1 MNRGETFPGVVLV
14 GFMGSGKSSVGRVLA
29 RRFGAPFVDVDER
42 IESAAGC
49 PIRDL
54 FPREGEPAFR
64 EREKAVLRDVLSV
77 KGCVV
82 ATGGGA
88 FADEENR
95 DLLRSYAPVIYLEAA
110 VETLLERLAGD
121 LGRPLLRGGDR
132 EESGAGVA
140 VAPGPRVSHRR
151 RHGADRRA
159 NGGGSGRAGG
169 GLDRPDGGTGGL
181 NPETMTVAL
190 GDRSYDIFFGR
201 EIYSLFQEWI
211 CRFYPGGTVHV
222 VTDRNV
228 ASIYGD
234 DIRRWLAGIPHDVLA
249 LPPGEEHKNFDT
261 VREIYGFLARG
272 DAGRDSLVVAFGGGV
287 VGDLAGF
294 AAATYLRGISCIQVP
309 TTLLSQVDS
318 SVGGKTG
325 FNLPEGKNL
334 VGAFHQ
340 PRAVFIDDAFLRTL
354 DDRNLRAGM
363 AEVVKCALAGDAE
376 LWDRLLA
383 VGGKW
388 KSLSGEEWRW
398 VVRRAVGFKASVVE
412 RDERETSLRRI
423 LNLGHTIGH
432 AMEKS
437 GGYGRLLHGE
447 AVAMG
452 LAWEAILGM
461 KLGVTGEELV
471 DDLVSLLIGMG
482 FPLDDPGVAL
492 TSIAAAI
499 GMDKKRMMSDVDL
512 PLVAAPGRCELRRVP
527 LAEIRR
533 ELPGIRAEIR
543 ERSIARELNIPAE
556 ECDPGRVP
564 GFEPCSRR
572 GRGVRDPSRRGERRP
587 RGPRGSRA
595 GGRPGTGAGRAGI
608 GTGAGSRRAGTVT
621 AAVGNPRR
629 ARRAD
634 RDPGRP
640 VLVPGRAFHREADR
654 RGDPPRRPREPPG
667 PGVVGGPDRGRS
679 PGGGSPRVPRD
690 HGEGVRI

>member
-1 MNRGETFPGVVLV
+1 M
-14 GFMGSGKSSVGRVLA
+14 
-29 RRFGAPFVDVDER
+29 
-42 IESAAGC
+42 
-49 PIRDL
+49 
-54 FPREGEPAFR
+54 
-64 EREKAVLRDVLSV
+64 
-77 KGCVV
+77 
-82 ATGGGA
+82 
-88 FADEENR
+88 
-95 DLLRSYAPVIYLEAA
+95 
-110 VETLLERLAGD
+110 
-121 LGRPLLRGGDR
+121 
-132 EESGAGVA
+132 
-140 VAPGPRVSHRR
+140 
-151 RHGADRRA
+151 
-159 NGGGSGRAGG
+159 
-169 GLDRPDGGTGGL
+169 DRPDGGTGGL
-181 NPETMTVAL
+181 NPETMTVVL
-190 GDRSYDIFFGR
+190 GERSYDIFFGR

-294 AAATYLRGISCIQVP
+294 AAATFLRGISCIQVP

-363 AEVVKCALAGDAE
+363 AEVVKCALAGDPE
-376 LWDRLLA
+376 LWDRLLSA
-383 VGGKW
+383 GGKW
-388 KSLSGEEWRW
+388 KGFEGEEWRW
-398 VVRRAVGFKASVVE
+398 VVRRAVAFKASVVE
-412 RDERETSLRRI
+412 RDEKETSLRRI

-437 GGYGRLLHGE
+437 SGYGRLLHGE

-461 KLGVTGEELV
+461 KLGVTGGELV
-471 DDLVSLLIGMG
+471 DDLVALLIDMG

-499 GMDKKRMMSDVDL
+499 GMDKKRVVLDVDL
-512 PLVAAPGRCELRRVP
+512 PLVAAPGRCEMRRVP

-543 ERSIARELNIPAE
+543 ERSIARELNIPAGDSIRE
-556 ECDPGRVP
+556 ESPVSNLVRVGDEVYEIRPVEEKTILPVPAQAGAEPGPPEIPAAPIEAEPAPSEIPAVLAESEPEQAPPEFPVALAGPEAEPPPPKIPVARAVRTVTLADLYWSQGEHSTARRIVGEILRDDPANLRAQVWLAA
-564 GFEPCSRR
+564 
-572 GRGVRDPSRRGERRP
+572 
-587 RGPRGSRA
+587 RA
-595 GGRPGTGAGRAGI
+595 G
-608 GTGAGSRRAGTVT
+608 
-621 AAVGNPRR
+621 
-629 ARRAD
+629 D
-634 RDPGRP
+634 D
-640 VLVPGRAFHREADR
+640 LVEAELLGFLETMAKEYGYDL
-654 RGDPPRRPREPPG
+654 
-667 PGVVGGPDRGRS
+667 S
-679 PGGGSPRVPRD
+679 
-690 HGEGVRI
+690 

>member
-1 MNRGETFPGVVLV
+1 M
-14 GFMGSGKSSVGRVLA
+14 
-29 RRFGAPFVDVDER
+29 
-42 IESAAGC
+42 
-49 PIRDL
+49 
-54 FPREGEPAFR
+54 
-64 EREKAVLRDVLSV
+64 
-77 KGCVV
+77 
-82 ATGGGA
+82 
-88 FADEENR
+88 
-95 DLLRSYAPVIYLEAA
+95 
-110 VETLLERLAGD
+110 
-121 LGRPLLRGGDR
+121 
-132 EESGAGVA
+132 
-140 VAPGPRVSHRR
+140 
-151 RHGADRRA
+151 
-159 NGGGSGRAGG
+159 
-169 GLDRPDGGTGGL
+169 
-181 NPETMTVAL
+181 NPETLTVAL

-211 CRFYPGGTVHV
+211 CRFYPGGSVHV

-228 ASIYGD
+228 ASIYGG
-234 DIRRWLAGIPHDVLA
+234 DIERWLAGIPHGVLA

-376 LWDRLLA
+376 LWDRLVA
-383 VGGKW
+383 VGGQW
-388 KSLSGEEWRW
+388 KAISGEEWRC
-398 VVRRAVGFKASVVE
+398 VVRRAVAFKASVVE
-412 RDERETSLRRI
+412 RDEREASLRRI

-437 GGYGRLLHGE
+437 SGYGRLLHGE

-461 KLGVTGEELV
+461 KLGVTGEGLV
-471 DDLVSLLIGMG
+471 DGIVSLLIAMG
-482 FPLDDPGVAL
+482 FSLDDPEMAL

-499 GMDKKRMMSDVDL
+499 GMDKKRMVSDVDL
-512 PLVAAPGRCELRRVP
+512 PLAAAPGRCELRRVP

-543 ERSIARELNIPAE
+543 ERSIARKISVPAGDAATE
-556 ECDPGRVP
+556 EHPVSNLVHVENEVYEIRPVGEGGALAVP
-564 GFEPCSRR
+564 GETGP
-572 GRGVRDPSRRGERRP
+572 GTVEERGE
-587 RGPRGSRA
+587 
-595 GGRPGTGAGRAGI
+595 
-608 GTGAGSRRAGTVT
+608 
-621 AAVGNPRR
+621 AVE
-629 ARRAD
+629 
-634 RDPGRP
+634 PGRP
-640 VLVPGRAFHREADR
+640 EQAAGPASAPEPDLDL
-654 RGDPPRRPREPPG
+654 PPESPPPG
-667 PGVVGGPDRGRS
+667 IPPGAAVRTVTLADLYWSQGEQATARRIVGEILRED
-679 PGGGSPRVPRD
+679 PGNLRAKAWLAAHGGDDLVEAELLGFLETMAKEYGYDLS
-690 HGEGVRI
+690 

>member
-1 MNRGETFPGVVLV
+1 
-14 GFMGSGKSSVGRVLA
+14 
-29 RRFGAPFVDVDER
+29 
-42 IESAAGC
+42 
-49 PIRDL
+49 
-54 FPREGEPAFR
+54 
-64 EREKAVLRDVLSV
+64 
-77 KGCVV
+77 
-82 ATGGGA
+82 
-88 FADEENR
+88 
-95 DLLRSYAPVIYLEAA
+95 
-110 VETLLERLAGD
+110 
-121 LGRPLLRGGDR
+121 
-132 EESGAGVA
+132 
-140 VAPGPRVSHRR
+140 
-151 RHGADRRA
+151 
-159 NGGGSGRAGG
+159 
-169 GLDRPDGGTGGL
+169 
-181 NPETMTVAL
+181 MTVAL

-228 ASIYGD
+228 DSIYGG
-234 DIRRWLAGIPHDVLA
+234 DIQRWLAGIPHDVLA

-261 VREIYGFLARG
+261 VREIYAFLARG

-309 TTLLSQVDS
+309 TTLLAQVDS

-340 PRAVFIDDAFLRTL
+340 PRAVFIDDAFLLTL

-376 LWDRLLA
+376 LWDRLIA
-383 VGGKW
+383 SGGKW

-398 VVRRAVGFKASVVE
+398 VVRRAVAFKASVVE
-412 RDERETSLRRI
+412 KDERETSLRRI

-452 LAWEAILGM
+452 LAWEAILGAR
-461 KLGVTGEELV
+461 LGVTGGELV

-499 GMDKKRMMSDVDL
+499 GMDKKRMVSDVDL

-527 LAEIRR
+527 LSEIRR

-543 ERSIARELNIPAE
+543 ERSVARELNIPEGNAVQEAPPVSNLVHVGDEVYEIRSAVESVAPAVTAE
-556 ECDPGRVP
+556 V
-564 GFEPCSRR
+564 EPVDHAVAPEPEQAPPEMTAAPEPEPAPPEIPAAPA
-572 GRGVRDPSRRGERRP
+572 VR
-587 RGPRGSRA
+587 
-595 GGRPGTGAGRAGI
+595 
-608 GTGAGSRRAGTVT
+608 TVT
-621 AAVGNPRR
+621 LADLYWSQGEEST
-629 ARRAD
+629 ARRIVGEIL
-634 RDPGRP
+634 RDDPANLRAHAWLASRTGDDP
-640 VLVPGRAFHREADR
+640 VEADLL
-654 RGDPPRRPREPPG
+654 GFLETMAKEYGYDL
-667 PGVVGGPDRGRS
+667 S
-679 PGGGSPRVPRD
+679 
-690 HGEGVRI
+690 

>member
-1 MNRGETFPGVVLV
+1 M
-14 GFMGSGKSSVGRVLA
+14 
-29 RRFGAPFVDVDER
+29 
-42 IESAAGC
+42 
-49 PIRDL
+49 
-54 FPREGEPAFR
+54 
-64 EREKAVLRDVLSV
+64 
-77 KGCVV
+77 
-82 ATGGGA
+82 
-88 FADEENR
+88 
-95 DLLRSYAPVIYLEAA
+95 
-110 VETLLERLAGD
+110 
-121 LGRPLLRGGDR
+121 
-132 EESGAGVA
+132 
-140 VAPGPRVSHRR
+140 
-151 RHGADRRA
+151 
-159 NGGGSGRAGG
+159 
-169 GLDRPDGGTGGL
+169 
-181 NPETMTVAL
+181 NPETMTVVL

-234 DIRRWLAGIPHDVLA
+234 DIQRWLAGIPHDVLA

-294 AAATYLRGISCIQVP
+294 AAATFLRGISCIQVP

-340 PRAVFIDDAFLRTL
+340 PRAVFIDDSFLLTL

-363 AEVVKCALAGDAE
+363 AEVVKCGLAGDPE
-376 LWDRLLA
+376 LWDRLLSA
-383 VGGKW
+383 GGKW
-388 KSLSGEEWRW
+388 RAFEGEEWRW
-398 VVRRAVGFKASVVE
+398 IVRRAVAFKASVVE
-412 RDERETSLRRI
+412 RDEKETSLRKI

-461 KLGVTGEELV
+461 KFGVTGGELV
-471 DDLVSLLIGMG
+471 DDLVSLLIDMG

-499 GMDKKRMMSDVDL
+499 GMDKKRMVMDVDL

-543 ERSIARELNIPAE
+543 ERSIARELNIPAGDATRE
-556 ECDPGRVP
+556 ESPVSNLVRVGDDVYEIRP
-564 GFEPCSRR
+564 VEKQAAVAEQEPAPPEIPVALVEPEPEQAAPEIPVVLAEPEPEQAAPEIPVALVEPEPEATLSEVPVALVEPEPEPAPPKIPVARAVRTVTLADLYWSQGEHSTARR
-572 GRGVRDPSRRGERRP
+572 IVGEILRRDPAST
-587 RGPRGSRA
+587 RA
-595 GGRPGTGAGRAGI
+595 QAWL
-608 GTGAGSRRAGTVT
+608 
-621 AAVGNPRR
+621 AA
-629 ARRAD
+629 
-634 RDPGRP
+634 RDGDD
-640 VLVPGRAFHREADR
+640 LVEAELLGFLETMAKEYGYDL
-654 RGDPPRRPREPPG
+654 
-667 PGVVGGPDRGRS
+667 S
-679 PGGGSPRVPRD
+679 
-690 HGEGVRI
+690 

>member
-1 MNRGETFPGVVLV
+1 MN
-14 GFMGSGKSSVGRVLA
+14 
-29 RRFGAPFVDVDER
+29 
-42 IESAAGC
+42 
-49 PIRDL
+49 
-54 FPREGEPAFR
+54 
-64 EREKAVLRDVLSV
+64 
-77 KGCVV
+77 
-82 ATGGGA
+82 
-88 FADEENR
+88 
-95 DLLRSYAPVIYLEAA
+95 
-110 VETLLERLAGD
+110 
-121 LGRPLLRGGDR
+121 
-132 EESGAGVA
+132 
-140 VAPGPRVSHRR
+140 H
-151 RHGADRRA
+151 
-159 NGGGSGRAGG
+159 
-169 GLDRPDGGTGGL
+169 
-181 NPETMTVAL
+181 ETMTVVL

-234 DIRRWLAGIPHDVLA
+234 DIQRWLAGIPHDVLA
-249 LPPGEEHKNFDT
+249 LPPGEEHKNLDT

-294 AAATYLRGISCIQVP
+294 AAATFLRGISCIQVP

-363 AEVVKCALAGDAE
+363 AEVVKCALAGDPA
-376 LWDRLLA
+376 LWDRLLST
-383 VGGKW
+383 GGKW
-388 KSLSGEEWRW
+388 KAFEGEEWRW
-398 VVRRAVGFKASVVE
+398 IVRRAVAFKASVVE

-461 KLGVTGEELV
+461 KLGVTGGDLV

-492 TSIAAAI
+492 TSIAATI
-499 GMDKKRMMSDVDL
+499 GMDKKRMVLDVDL
-512 PLVAAPGRCELRRVP
+512 PLVVAPGRCELRRVP

-543 ERSIARELNIPAE
+543 ERSIERDLNLPAGDAIREESPVSNLVRVGDEVYEIRPVEENVALAVPVETEPEIVGEQATAAEPEPEPTPSEPPAVLAEPEPPPAPLEIPISPAE
-556 ECDPGRVP
+556 P
-564 GFEPCSRR
+564 EPEPMPSETPAVLTGPEPAPPDIPVAPAVRTVTLADLYWSQGEHSTARR
-572 GRGVRDPSRRGERRP
+572 IVGEILRNNPANLRAKAWLEA
-587 RGPRGSRA
+587 RA
-595 GGRPGTGAGRAGI
+595 G
-608 GTGAGSRRAGTVT
+608 
-621 AAVGNPRR
+621 
-629 ARRAD
+629 D
-634 RDPGRP
+634 D
-640 VLVPGRAFHREADR
+640 LVEAELLGFLESMAKEYGYDL
-654 RGDPPRRPREPPG
+654 
-667 PGVVGGPDRGRS
+667 S
-679 PGGGSPRVPRD
+679 
-690 HGEGVRI
+690 

>member
-1 MNRGETFPGVVLV
+1 M
-14 GFMGSGKSSVGRVLA
+14 
-29 RRFGAPFVDVDER
+29 
-42 IESAAGC
+42 
-49 PIRDL
+49 
-54 FPREGEPAFR
+54 
-64 EREKAVLRDVLSV
+64 
-77 KGCVV
+77 
-82 ATGGGA
+82 
-88 FADEENR
+88 
-95 DLLRSYAPVIYLEAA
+95 
-110 VETLLERLAGD
+110 
-121 LGRPLLRGGDR
+121 
-132 EESGAGVA
+132 
-140 VAPGPRVSHRR
+140 
-151 RHGADRRA
+151 
-159 NGGGSGRAGG
+159 
-169 GLDRPDGGTGGL
+169 

-201 EIYSLFQEWI
+201 EIYPLFQDWI

-228 ASIYGD
+228 ASIYRD
-234 DIRRWLAGIPHDVLA
+234 DIERWLAGIPHGVLA
-249 LPPGEEHKNFDT
+249 LPPGEERKNFDS
-261 VREIYGFLARG
+261 VGEIYGFLARG

-294 AAATYLRGISCIQVP
+294 AAATYLRGISFVQVP

-363 AEVVKCALAGDAE
+363 AEVVKCALAGDAD
-376 LWDRLLA
+376 LWDRLVA
-383 VGGKW
+383 AGGGW
-388 KSLSGEEWRW
+388 KATSGEEWRW
-398 VVRRAVGFKASVVE
+398 VVRRAVAFKASVVE
-412 RDERETSLRRI
+412 RDEKEASLRRI

-461 KLGVTGEELV
+461 KLGVTGEEVV
-471 DDLVSLLIGMG
+471 DGVVSLLIAMG

-527 LAEIRR
+527 LAVIRR

-543 ERSIARELNIPAE
+543 ERSIARELNVPAGMGTPEEQPGSNLVHVGDEVYEIRPAE
-556 ECDPGRVP
+556 EEVAPPVPADTGPESGR
-564 GFEPCSRR
+564 ES
-572 GRGVRDPSRRGERRP
+572 GRD
-587 RGPRGSRA
+587 
-595 GGRPGTGAGRAGI
+595 GAEAE
-608 GTGAGSRRAGTVT
+608 
-621 AAVGNPRR
+621 
-629 ARRAD
+629 
-634 RDPGRP
+634 DPGRP
-640 VLVPGRAFHREADR
+640 ERAADR
-654 RGDPPRRPREPPG
+654 APDPGLESPPPEIPPG
-667 PGVVGGPDRGRS
+667 SSVRTVTLADLYWSQGEETTARRIVGEIL
-679 PGGGSPRVPRD
+679 RD
-690 HGEGVRI
+690 DPANLRAQAWLAARAGDDLVEAELLGFLETMSKEYGYDLS

>member
-1 MNRGETFPGVVLV
+1 
-14 GFMGSGKSSVGRVLA
+14 
-29 RRFGAPFVDVDER
+29 
-42 IESAAGC
+42 
-49 PIRDL
+49 
-54 FPREGEPAFR
+54 
-64 EREKAVLRDVLSV
+64 
-77 KGCVV
+77 
-82 ATGGGA
+82 
-88 FADEENR
+88 
-95 DLLRSYAPVIYLEAA
+95 
-110 VETLLERLAGD
+110 
-121 LGRPLLRGGDR
+121 
-132 EESGAGVA
+132 
-140 VAPGPRVSHRR
+140 
-151 RHGADRRA
+151 
-159 NGGGSGRAGG
+159 
-169 GLDRPDGGTGGL
+169 
-181 NPETMTVAL
+181 MTVVL

-211 CRFYPGGTVHV
+211 CRFYPGGSVHV

-234 DIRRWLAGIPHDVLA
+234 DIQRWLAGIPHDVLA
-249 LPPGEEHKNFDT
+249 LPPGEEHKNLDT

-294 AAATYLRGISCIQVP
+294 AAATFLRGISCIQVP

-340 PRAVFIDDAFLRTL
+340 PRAVFIDDAFLLTL

-383 VGGKW
+383 AGGKW
-388 KSLSGEEWRW
+388 KALSGEEWRW
-398 VVRRAVGFKASVVE
+398 VVRRAVAFKASVVE

-461 KLGVTGEELV
+461 KLGVTGGELV
-471 DDLVSLLIGMG
+471 DGLVSLLIDMG

-499 GMDKKRMMSDVDL
+499 GMDKKRMLLDVEL

-527 LAEIRR
+527 LTEVRR

-543 ERSIARELNIPAE
+543 ERSIARELNLPAGDATQEESPVSNLVRIGDEVYEIRPIEEKTALAVPVEAEPEIVEEQSPTAGPEPEPAPPELPAVMAEPEPEPAPPELPAVVAGPEPEPAPPEIPVA
-556 ECDPGRVP
+556 P
-564 GFEPCSRR
+564 S
-572 GRGVRDPSRRGERRP
+572 VR
-587 RGPRGSRA
+587 
-595 GGRPGTGAGRAGI
+595 
-608 GTGAGSRRAGTVT
+608 TVT
-621 AAVGNPRR
+621 LADLYWSQGEHTT
-629 ARRAD
+629 ARRIVGEIL
-634 RDPGRP
+634 RNDPANLRAQAWLEARSGGD
-640 VLVPGRAFHREADR
+640 LVEAELLGFLETMAKEYGYDL
-654 RGDPPRRPREPPG
+654 
-667 PGVVGGPDRGRS
+667 S
-679 PGGGSPRVPRD
+679 
-690 HGEGVRI
+690 